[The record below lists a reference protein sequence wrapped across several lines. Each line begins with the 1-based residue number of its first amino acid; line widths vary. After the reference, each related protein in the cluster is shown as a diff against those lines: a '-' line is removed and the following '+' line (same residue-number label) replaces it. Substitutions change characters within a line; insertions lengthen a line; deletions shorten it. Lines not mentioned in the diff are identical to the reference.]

1 MPKISVDG
9 VEYNTEDLSQNG
21 RNLLT
26 SLQYVE
32 AQVKKLKEEIQI
44 YSEAR
49 ASYSIKLKNE
59 LEKAQ

>member
-1 MPKISVDG
+1 MPKISIDG

-21 RNLLT
+21 RNLLA

-32 AQVKKLKEEIQI
+32 TEVKKLKEEIQI

-49 ASYSIKLKNE
+49 ASYLIKLKNE
-59 LEKAQ
+59 LEDAQ

>member
-21 RNLLT
+21 RNLLA

-32 AQVKKLKEEIQI
+32 AQVNKLKEEIQI

-49 ASYSIKLKNE
+49 ASYLTKLRNE
-59 LEKAQ
+59 LEDIQ

>member
-32 AQVKKLKEEIQI
+32 ARVKKLKEELQQHI
-44 YSEAR
+44 EE
-49 ASYSIKLKNE
+49 KKTE
-59 LEKAQ
+59 LEKEKAKKEQ